1 MKDWNMAGI
10 DVSVVVPLYNEEQSV
25 ALLVKRVADTMRT
38 TGKTWELVTVDDGS
52 RDDTARLVAGLAADY
67 PELKPV
73 YFRRNYGQTA
83 AMQAGF
89 DHAQGAIVVTMDGD
103 LQNDPADIP
112 ALVQKMEDTGA
123 DVVSGWRKHRKDAA
137 LKRNLPSKIAN
148 RLIAKVTGVHLHD
161 YGCSLK
167 AYRGDLLKDLRIY
180 GELHRFIPAIAA
192 QYGARVEEMVV
203 SHHARQF
210 GQSKY
215 GIDRTIRV
223 ALDIIQVFFF
233 QKYLHRPLHFFGYG
247 GLLMLVPGGLLAA
260 YLTVLKLFGENIGGR
275 PLLLL
280 AVMLILMGVQL
291 LGMGL
296 LAEILVRIY
305 HEPGGRKQ
313 YVLRSVP
320 PSTGK
325 KTPPKA
331 PKKLK

>member
-1 MKDWNMAGI
+1 MAGI

-25 ALLVKRVADTMRT
+25 GILVQRVAETLRA
-38 TGKTWELVTVDDGS
+38 TGKSWELVTVDDGS
-52 RDDTARLVAGLAADY
+52 RDQTAAIVAGLAREY

-123 DVVSGWRKHRKDAA
+123 DVVSGWRKNRKDAA

-247 GLLMLVPGGLLAA
+247 GLLMLIPGGLIAA
-260 YLTVLKLFGENIGGR
+260 YLTVLKLFGADIGGR

-313 YVLRSVP
+313 YVLRS
-320 PSTGK
+320 
-325 KTPPKA
+325 TPPVVAKTA
-331 PKKLK
+331 PKGPKAARKKA